1 MNTSLVYCLVKL
13 ISTGMIPT
21 TADRDMAELARRI
34 VIHYTL
40 QGTKLIKIDTLN
52 NTKSYRTV
60 IPLHFKNAT
69 LKQIHNAAH
78 LGQKNTY
85 DQLSKSFYWP
95 GMKQDCYEF
104 VRSCPTC
111 QKRMKKAGRAPL
123 QPITKI
129 ARPFHQVGIDVM
141 GPLSTT
147 PNGKRYIVLAIDH
160 FTKYIE
166 ARALED
172 ADAQSI
178 AVFIH
183 DDIICRHGV
192 PAILTSDRGTEF
204 VNELIRALTKTYRI
218 HHITTTAY
226 HPEGNGQ
233 TERAN
238 RTIKDILAKITP
250 KSGHWDHYLSVALS
264 ATRYTRSESTHFS
277 PFELLHGFSFPRA
290 LESTW
295 PVFVDLSPTEY
306 AEREFARITTIRR
319 NAANFI
325 SRAQDRQ
332 KKNHDGNTKL
342 LEPFKV
348 GDTVKLLRSVVDAS
362 WSRKMEVKWDGP
374 YSVQKVQGNS
384 YKLRRPDGSIIPST
398 YHRNKLDVYHERPSL
413 SPRPQVQKG
422 PVIEITTRQR
432 PQQVPKPSP
441 SLADTRPRR
450 PRIRSESGR
459 SSHSRQGTQEQQG
472 TPVPLSSRR
481 NI

>member
-13 ISTGMIPT
+13 ISTGKIPT
-21 TADRDMAELARRI
+21 TAEEEMAKLARRI
-34 VIHYTL
+34 VTHYTL
-40 QGTKLIKIDTLN
+40 QGTKLIRIDTHN

-69 LKQIHNAAH
+69 LKQVHNAAH

-95 GMKQDCYEF
+95 GMKQDRYEF

-111 QKRMKKAGRAPL
+111 QKRMRKDGRAPL

-129 ARPFHQVGIDVM
+129 ARPFHQVGIDIM
-141 GPLSTT
+141 GPLNTT

-183 DDIICRHGV
+183 DDIICRHGI

-204 VNELIRALTKTYRI
+204 VNELIQALTKTYRI

-238 RTIKDILAKITP
+238 RTVKNILAKITP
-250 KSGHWDHYLSVALS
+250 KSGHWDHYLNTAIS
-264 ATRYTRSESTHFS
+264 ATRYTRSESTRFS
-277 PFELLHGFSFPRA
+277 PFELLHGFSFPRS
-290 LESTW
+290 LESS
-295 PVFVDLSPTEY
+295 PYQYEDLSPMEY
-306 AEREFARITTIRR
+306 AELEFDRITTIRR
-319 NAANFI
+319 QADNFI
-325 SRAQDRQ
+325 MRAQDRQ

-342 LEPFKV
+342 LPPLKI
-348 GDTVKLLRSVVDAS
+348 GDTIKLLRSVVDAS
-362 WSRKMEVKWDGP
+362 WSRKMETKWDGP
-374 YSVQKVQGNS
+374 FF
-384 YKLRRPDGSIIPST
+384 
-398 YHRNKLDVYHERPSL
+398 
-413 SPRPQVQKG
+413 
-422 PVIEITTRQR
+422 
-432 PQQVPKPSP
+432 
-441 SLADTRPRR
+441 
-450 PRIRSESGR
+450 
-459 SSHSRQGTQEQQG
+459 
-472 TPVPLSSRR
+472 
-481 NI
+481 

>member
-13 ISTGMIPT
+13 ISTGKIPT
-21 TADRDMAELARRI
+21 TADQEMAELARRI
-34 VIHYTL
+34 VTHYTL
-40 QGTKLIKIDTLN
+40 QGTKLIRIDTLN
-52 NTKSYRTV
+52 DVKTYRTV

-69 LKQIHNAAH
+69 LKQVHNAAH

-95 GMKQDCYEF
+95 GMKQDCFEF

-111 QKRMKKAGRAPL
+111 QKRMKKDGRAPL

-129 ARPFHQVGIDVM
+129 TRPFHQVGIDVM
-141 GPLSTT
+141 GPLNIT

-178 AVFIH
+178 AIFIH

-192 PAILTSDRGTEF
+192 PKILTSDRGTEF
-204 VNELIRALTKTYRI
+204 VNELIQVLTKTYRI

-238 RTIKDILAKITP
+238 RTVKDILAKITP
-250 KSGHWDHYLSVALS
+250 KSGHWDHYLNVAIS
-264 ATRYTRSESTHFS
+264 ATRYTKSESTHFS
-277 PFELLHGFSFPRA
+277 PFELLHGFSFPRS

-295 PVFVDLSPTEY
+295 SSPIELSPMEY
-306 AEREFARITTIRR
+306 AELEFARITTIRS
-319 NAANFI
+319 NAGNFI
-325 SRAQDRQ
+325 TRAQDCQ
-332 KKNHDGNTKL
+332 KKNHDSNTKL
-342 LEPFKV
+342 LEPLKV

-374 YSVQKVQGNS
+374 FFVQKVKGNS
-384 YKLRRPDGSIIPST
+384 YKLRRPDGSIIPTT
-398 YHRNKLDVYHERPSL
+398 YHRNKLDIYHERPPL
-413 SPRPQVQKG
+413 DARPQNRKR
-422 PVIEITTRQR
+422 PIIEVTTRR
-432 PQQVPKPSP
+432 SPQQVSSPSP
-441 SLADTRPRR
+441 PVARPQN
-450 PRIRSESGR
+450 E
-459 SSHSRQGTQEQQG
+459 
-472 TPVPLSSRR
+472 
-481 NI
+481 

>member
-13 ISTGMIPT
+13 ISTGKIPT
-21 TADRDMAELARRI
+21 TADQEMAELARRI
-34 VIHYTL
+34 VTHYTL
-40 QGTKLIKIDTLN
+40 QGTKLIRTDTLN
-52 NTKSYRTV
+52 NTKTYRTV

-69 LKQIHNAAH
+69 LKQVHNDAH

-95 GMKQDCYEF
+95 GMKQDCFAF

-111 QKRMKKAGRAPL
+111 QKRMRKAGRAPL

-141 GPLSTT
+141 GPLNTT

-192 PAILTSDRGTEF
+192 PKILTSDRGTEF
-204 VNELIRALTKTYRI
+204 VNELIQVLTKTYKI

-238 RTIKDILAKITP
+238 RTVKDILAKITP
-250 KSGHWDHYLSVALS
+250 KSGHWDHYLNTALS

-277 PFELLHGFSFPRA
+277 PFELLHCFNFPRS

-295 PVFVDLSPTEY
+295 PEIVELSPMEY
-306 AEREFARITTIRR
+306 AELEFARITTIRR
-319 NAANFI
+319 NAENFI
-325 SRAQDRQ
+325 NRAQDRQ

-342 LEPFKV
+342 LGPLKV
-348 GDTVKLLRSVVDAS
+348 GDVVKLLRSVVDAS

-374 YSVQKVQGNS
+374 FFVQKVKGNS
-384 YKLRRPDGSIIPST
+384 YKLRRPDGSIIPTT
-398 YHRNKLDVYHERPSL
+398 YHRNKLNLYHERPILDARSKNRKSPIVEVTTRRSSL
-413 SPRPQVQKG
+413 QVPRTSPPLARPQ
-422 PVIEITTRQR
+422 
-432 PQQVPKPSP
+432 
-441 SLADTRPRR
+441 D
-450 PRIRSESGR
+450 
-459 SSHSRQGTQEQQG
+459 
-472 TPVPLSSRR
+472 
-481 NI
+481 